1 MNYTEAKK
9 YLARAEKSGY
19 VKMHSGFAA
28 QEIRPRWGGNTTGK
42 IYGINI
48 DGDGTITNGVR
59 HLFGCPRVIW
69 DAEDAE
75 KMFPTRQYVPKMH
88 TLNN

>member
-19 VKMHSGFAA
+19 VRMHSGFAA
-28 QEIRPRWGGNTTGK
+28 QEVPVTWGSNTTGRY
-42 IYGINI
+42 YGVNI

-59 HLFGCPRVIW
+59 HLFGCPKVIW
-69 DAEDAE
+69 DVETAE
-75 KMFPTRQYVPKMH
+75 KMFPTRKYTKK
-88 TLNN
+88 